1 MKQPVKRYLKVLL
14 NLLLALAALLLCI
27 FALPR
32 LLLFFMP
39 FLVGW
44 LIAAIANPL
53 VRFFEEKL
61 RIKRKAGSAV
71 VIVTVI
77 ALVILAGYLLI
88 SRLAAAGIGFV
99 EMLPQLWNNMEA
111 DFKEI
116 GQNLNVLYD
125 GLPENIRDSITNLGQ
140 EMDGLVARTVS
151 RLGTPTVNAVG
162 NLAKNIPNMLINA
175 IMCILSSYFF
185 VAEKEAINSACQRC
199 LPPQVYDK
207 WRIVTKSLKDAVGGY
222 FLAQLKIE
230 LWLYLLMLIGF
241 LLLRIPFAPLIAFVI
256 AVVDFLPFFG
266 AGAIMLP
273 WALLKFLSADYQLAV
288 WLLVIWGAGQLLRQI
303 IQPKIVG
310 DSVGVAPLPTLILLF
325 VGYKCAGVVGMILA
339 VPLGIII
346 INMNQAGIFDRIKL
360 SVRILVAGIARFC
373 EYGGDD
379 MEVLPENQRPQDIER
394 ELLETENADEK
405 L

>member
-125 GLPENIRDSITNLGQ
+125 GLPENIKDSITNLGQ

-360 SVRILVAGIARFC
+360 SVKILVAGIARFC

-379 MEVLPENQRPQDIER
+379 MEVLPENQRSQDTGR
-394 ELLETENADEK
+394 DFLETENADEK